1 MAARKRSRKSL
12 SRGARTR
19 DNEDQGKSYMPIP
32 RYLRIV
38 DRYRSMRI
46 DLVLAEFND
55 AFSVEQIEVYNR
67 WKQHVVERAKE
78 AALRAAESRRLREE
92 SNADRRG

>member
-1 MAARKRSRKSL
+1 
-12 SRGARTR
+12 
-19 DNEDQGKSYMPIP
+19 
-32 RYLRIV
+32 
-38 DRYRSMRI
+38 MRI